1 MQYNCLLSHGSICFA
16 NLHLEDLTERCYG
29 FNHFKPVIRI
39 LRIIDNRKNKKTDHL
54 RSVFY
59 WQRYEN
65 LPALQAEPRR
75 SRTSSARLKD
85 SFFYLRFKSFIFA
98 IKKDTAL
105 GVFFIGSGIR
115 IRTLNNG
122 VRVRCVTVTLY
133 RYAHRVCYYNTICRN
148 VNTEF

>member
-1 MQYNCLLSHGSICFA
+1 MYVFDGAEHG
-16 NLHLEDLTERCYG
+16 
-29 FNHFKPVIRI
+29 
-39 LRIIDNRKNKKTDHL
+39 
-54 RSVFY
+54 
-59 WQRYEN
+59 
-65 LPALQAEPRR
+65 
-75 SRTSSARLKD
+75 RTSAFADFVRSAKG
-85 SFFYLRFKSFIFA
+85 FIFYLRFKSFIFA